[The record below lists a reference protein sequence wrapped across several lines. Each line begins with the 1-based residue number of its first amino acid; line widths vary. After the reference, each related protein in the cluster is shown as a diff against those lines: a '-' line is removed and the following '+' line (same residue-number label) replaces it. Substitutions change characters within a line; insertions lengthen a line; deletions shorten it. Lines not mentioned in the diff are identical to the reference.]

1 MNIIA
6 RIAWFVVKGAHTMKL
21 LKELLIP
28 FKGFLIGSSMTVP
41 GVSGGTMAIILGI
54 YDRLIAA
61 ISHFAD
67 APKKNILFLLK
78 FCVGSVIG
86 FCALASTIGWL
97 LDTFPIPVSF
107 FFFGAIIGGIPA
119 LFRKTR
125 ATRFSVSSAL
135 YILLGFA
142 IVIGIGL
149 IPQGLM
155 PSADN
160 LTVGSILMWLV
171 AGVVVA
177 LALVLPGISTSH
189 MLLILGIYGTMSGA
203 IDTVVAW
210 LKSLIKGLVGSGDI
224 APVDGVGGAV
234 VFLALLVVS
243 TLIGV
248 VLITRPLEWTM
259 KKFPHQTYCVIL
271 GFVVGSLADIAADI
285 VWPALQQEAT
295 IGQWTLTIV
304 ISLVTLAAGAA
315 GILYMSRFSDEE
327 ESAQ

>member
-1 MNIIA
+1 
-6 RIAWFVVKGAHTMKL
+6 MKFF
-21 LKELLIP
+21 KAFLIP

-54 YDRLIAA
+54 YDRLIAS
-61 ISHFAD
+61 ISHFTKE
-67 APKKNILFLLK
+67 PKKNILFLLK
-78 FCVGSVIG
+78 FCLGSVIG

-97 LDTFPIPVSF
+97 LETFPIPVSF
-107 FFFGAIIGGIPA
+107 FFFGAIIGGVPA
-119 LFRKTR
+119 LYRKTK
-125 ATRFSVSSAL
+125 ATRFTVSSAL

-171 AGVVVA
+171 AGLVVA

-189 MLLILGIYGTMSGA
+189 MLLILGIYGKMSGA

-210 LKSLIKGLVGSGDI
+210 LKFLIKSLLGSKEA
-224 APVDGVGGAV
+224 APDGVGSAV
-234 VFLALLVVS
+234 TFLALLVIA

-285 VWPALQQEAT
+285 VWPALQTEASVGYWA
-295 IGQWTLTIV
+295 ITIV
-304 ISLVTLAAGAA
+304 VSLITLVAGAA
-315 GILYMSRFSDEE
+315 GILYMSRFADDEE
-327 ESAQ
+327 

>member
-1 MNIIA
+1 
-6 RIAWFVVKGAHTMKL
+6 MKFF
-21 LKELLIP
+21 KALLIP

-54 YDRLIAA
+54 YDRLISA
-61 ISHFAD
+61 ISHFTKE
-67 APKKNILFLLK
+67 PKKNLWFLAK
-78 FCVGSVIG
+78 FCLGSVVG
-86 FCALASTIGWL
+86 FCTLASTIGWL
-97 LDTFPIPVSF
+97 LETFPIPVSF
-107 FFFGAIIGGIPA
+107 FFFGAIIGGVPA
-119 LFRKTR
+119 LYRKTK
-125 ATRFSVSSAL
+125 ATRFSVSSVL

-171 AGVVVA
+171 AGLVIA

-210 LKSLIKGLVGSGDI
+210 LKSLVKGLLGSAD
-224 APVDGVGGAV
+224 AASVDGVGGAV
-234 VFLALLVVS
+234 AFLALLVIA

-285 VWPALQQEAT
+285 VWPALQAERSVGYWA
-295 IGQWTLTIV
+295 ITIV
-304 ISLVTLAAGAA
+304 VSLVTLAAGAA

-327 ESAQ
+327 ENA